1 MSSDPIPSAAPTPA
15 IRNYA
20 IVTLA
25 YWADTLADGAIRM
38 LVLFYFYQLGYSAF
52 QVASLFL
59 FYELFGVI
67 TNLCGGYLA
76 SRFGLKS
83 TLFMGLGTQLAALS
97 MLALMPPGLL
107 TVGYVMVSQ
116 ALSGI
121 AKDLTKMSSKS
132 AVKLV
137 AGDGEG
143 RLYRWVALLTGS
155 KNALKGVGFFVGSL
169 LLSWLGFQASVWIIA
184 AVVGLALIVAASMLR
199 GGLGEANKKTKF
211 HHLISRNR
219 SVNLLSVARM
229 FLFGARDVWFVVA
242 LPVFLSSVLGWPY
255 WQAGGFMALW
265 VIGYGAVQAAAPII
279 LRGKSDPTGATATQ
293 LAIFLTLIPAAIA
306 AALYAN
312 VNPAMAVIA
321 GLVLFGIV
329 FALNS
334 AVHSFLILAYTD
346 RDKVALNVGIYY
358 MANAGGRL
366 AGTILS
372 GWLYQLGTTRSDT
385 GGLIACL
392 AASTLF
398 LILTFGISFALPRAE
413 NNRKQSVDL

>member
-1 MSSDPIPSAAPTPA
+1 MIPSPTAVVPPSRA
-15 IRNYA
+15 VRNYA
-20 IVTLA
+20 VVTLA
-25 YWADTLADGAIRM
+25 YWADTLADGAVRM

-76 SRFGLKS
+76 ARFGLKS
-83 TLFMGLGTQLAALS
+83 TLFMGLGTQLVALG
-97 MLALMPPGLL
+97 MLAAMPPGLL
-107 TVGYVMVSQ
+107 TVAYVMASQ

-137 AGDGEG
+137 AGEGEG

-169 LLSWLGFQASVWIIA
+169 LLSGIGFQAAVRVIA
-184 AVVGLALIVAASMLR
+184 AVVGVALLVAAVCLR
-199 GGLGEANKKTKF
+199 GGLGEPNRKTRF
-211 HHLISRNR
+211 HHLLSRNR
-219 SVNLLSVARM
+219 PVNLLSIARM

-242 LPVFLSSVLGWPY
+242 LPVFLSSVLGWQY

-265 VIGYGAVQAAAPII
+265 VIGYGAVQAAAPML
-279 LRGKSDPTGATATQ
+279 LRGKSDPTGATATK
-293 LAIFLTLIPAAIA
+293 LAFVLALIPAAIA
-306 AALYAN
+306 AALDGN
-312 VNPAMAVIA
+312 LNPVIVVVT
-321 GLVLFGIV
+321 GLILFGFV

-372 GWLYQLGTTRSDT
+372 GWLYQLGITRGDA

-392 AASTLF
+392 VASTAF
-398 LILTFGISFALPRAE
+398 LVLTFGISVALPRRVVCSRLE
-413 NNRKQSVDL
+413 HG

>member
-1 MSSDPIPSAAPTPA
+1 MSESHPA
-15 IRNYA
+15 VRNYA

-38 LVLFYFYQLGYSAF
+38 LVLFYFYQLGYTTF

-59 FYELFGVI
+59 FYELFGII

-76 SRFGLKS
+76 TRFGLKS
-83 TLFMGLGTQLAALS
+83 TLYMGLGTQICALI
-97 MLALMPPGLL
+97 MLAVMPAGLL
-107 TVGYVMVSQ
+107 TVAYVMASQ

-132 AVKLV
+132 AVKIV
-137 AGDGEG
+137 AGEGEG

-155 KNALKGVGFFVGSL
+155 KNALKGVGFFIGSL
-169 LLSWLGFQASVWIIA
+169 LLSLIGFQASVWSIA
-184 AVVGLALIVAASMLR
+184 AVVALALVIALIFLR
-199 GGLGEANKKTKF
+199 GDLGKANKKTKI
-211 HHLISRNR
+211 HHIISRNR
-219 SVNLLSVARM
+219 RVNLLSFARM

-242 LPVFLSSVLGWPY
+242 LPVFLSSVLGWEF

-265 VIGYGAVQAAAPII
+265 IIGYGAVQATAPII
-279 LRGKSDPTGATATQ
+279 MRSKADPTGRTATWLAISLVIIAAGIATALYLQIDPT
-293 LAIFLTLIPAAIA
+293 AVVVTGLI
-306 AALYAN
+306 
-312 VNPAMAVIA
+312 
-321 GLVLFGIV
+321 LFGII

-358 MANAGGRL
+358 MANACGRL

-372 GWLYQLGTTRSDT
+372 SWLYQIGVNHSSNGRWNC
-385 GGLIACL
+385 G
-392 AASTLF
+392 
-398 LILTFGISFALPRAE
+398 
-413 NNRKQSVDL
+413 

>member
-1 MSSDPIPSAAPTPA
+1 MSPPV
-15 IRNYA
+15 RNYA
-20 IVTLA
+20 LVTLA
-25 YWADTLADGAIRM
+25 YWADTLADGAVRM

-76 SRFGLKS
+76 SRFGLKR
-83 TLFMGLGTQLAALS
+83 TLFMGLGTQLIALS

-107 TVGYVMVSQ
+107 TVAYVMASQ

-132 AVKLV
+132 AVKLI
-137 AGDGEG
+137 AGEGGG
-143 RLYRWVALLTGS
+143 RLYRWVAWLTGS
-155 KNALKGVGFFVGSL
+155 KNALKGVGFFLGSL
-169 LLSWLGFQASVWIIA
+169 LLSLIGFQASIWTIA
-184 AVVGLALIVAASMLR
+184 AVVGLALLVAAVFLR
-199 GGLGEANKKTKF
+199 GGLGEANRKTKF

-219 SVNLLSVARM
+219 PVNTLSIARM

-242 LPVFLSSVLGWPY
+242 LPVFLSSVLGWKY

-265 VIGYGAVQAAAPII
+265 VIGYGAVQAAAPVI
-279 LRGKSDPTGATATQ
+279 LRGKSDPTGSTATR
-293 LAIFLTLIPAAIA
+293 LAFFLALIPAGIA
-306 AALYAN
+306 AALYGNAS
-312 VNPAMAVIA
+312 PAAVVIA
-321 GLVLFGIV
+321 GLILFGIV

-334 AVHSFLILAYTD
+334 AVHSYLILAYTD
-346 RDKVALNVGIYY
+346 RDKVALDVGIYY
-358 MANAGGRL
+358 MANACGRL

-372 GWLYQLGTTRSDT
+372 GWLYQIGIRHGTT

-392 AASTLF
+392 SASAFMLA
-398 LILTFGISFALPRAE
+398 LTFGISFALPRHVYSTSS
-413 NNRKQSVDL
+413 NKT

>member
-1 MSSDPIPSAAPTPA
+1 
-15 IRNYA
+15 
-20 IVTLA
+20 
-25 YWADTLADGAIRM
+25 
-38 LVLFYFYQLGYSAF
+38 
-52 QVASLFL
+52 
-59 FYELFGVI
+59 
-67 TNLCGGYLA
+67 
-76 SRFGLKS
+76 
-83 TLFMGLGTQLAALS
+83 MGLGTQLAALS

-184 AVVGLALIVAASMLR
+184 AVVGLALTVAASMLR

-293 LAIFLTLIPAAIA
+293 LAIFLALIPAAIA

-372 GWLYQLGTTRSDT
+372 GWLYQLGITRSDT

>member
-1 MSSDPIPSAAPTPA
+1 MSSNFATTTEASPA
-15 IRNYA
+15 VRNYT

-38 LVLFYFYQLGYSAF
+38 LVLFYFYQLGFTAF
-52 QVASLFL
+52 EVASLFL
-59 FYELFGVI
+59 FYELFGII

-83 TLFMGLGTQLAALS
+83 TLYMGLSTQIVALL

-107 TVGYVMVSQ
+107 TVAYVMASQ

-137 AGDGEG
+137 AGEGEG

-155 KNALKGVGFFVGSL
+155 KSALKGVGFFVGSV
-169 LLSWLGFQASVWIIA
+169 LLSWIGFQSSVWVIA
-184 AVVGLALIVAASMLR
+184 AVVGLALIVAAMTLR
-199 GGLGEANKKTKF
+199 GGLGKANKGTKF
-211 HHLISRNR
+211 RHMISRNR
-219 SVNLLSVARM
+219 SINILSFARM

-242 LPVFLSSVLGWPY
+242 LPVFLSAVLGWEY

-265 VIGYGAVQAAAPII
+265 VIGYGAVQATAPMI
-279 LRGKSDPTGATATQ
+279 LRGKADPTGSTATKLVFF
-293 LAIFLTLIPAAIA
+293 LALIPAGIA
-306 AALYAN
+306 AALYGGISPTI
-312 VNPAMAVIA
+312 VVIS
-321 GLVLFGIV
+321 GLILFGIV

-334 AVHSFLILAYTD
+334 AVHSYLILAYTD

-358 MANAGGRL
+358 MANACGRL
-366 AGTILS
+366 VGTILS
-372 GWLYQLGTTRSDT
+372 GWLYQIGIRQGST

-392 AASTLF
+392 IASAGF
-398 LILTFGISFALPRAE
+398 LVLTFGISFALPR
-413 NNRKQSVDL
+413 RGLKG

>member
-1 MSSDPIPSAAPTPA
+1 MTAASPA
-15 IRNYA
+15 VRNYA

-38 LVLFYFYQLGYSAF
+38 LVLFYFYKLGYTAF

-59 FYELFGVI
+59 FYELFGII

-83 TLFMGLGTQLAALS
+83 TLFMGLGTQLAALAMLGS
-97 MLALMPPGLL
+97 MPAGLL

-137 AGDGEG
+137 AGEGEG

-155 KNALKGVGFFVGSL
+155 KNALKGVGFFLGSV
-169 LLSWLGFQASVWIIA
+169 LLSWIGFQSSVWVIA
-184 AVVGLALIVAASMLR
+184 AVVALALIVAAAFLR
-199 GGLGEANKKTKF
+199 GGLGEANKKTRF

-219 SVNLLSVARM
+219 SVNILSVARM

-242 LPVFLSSVLGWPY
+242 LPVFLSSVLGWEY

-265 VIGYGAVQAAAPII
+265 VIGYGAVQAAAPVIM
-279 LRGKSDPTGATATQ
+279 RGKADPTGSTATK
-293 LAIFLTLIPAAIA
+293 LAFFLALIPATIAIT
-306 AALYAN
+306 LYGGISPTM
-312 VNPAMAVIA
+312 VVIT
-321 GLVLFGIV
+321 GLILFGIV

-334 AVHSFLILAYTD
+334 AVHSYLILAYTD

-358 MANAGGRL
+358 MANACGRL

-372 GWLYQLGTTRSDT
+372 GWLYQIGIREGSA

-392 AASTLF
+392 AASTAF
-398 LILTFGISFALPRAE
+398 LVLTCGISFALPRRQPAGP
-413 NNRKQSVDL
+413 VLTTP

>member
-1 MSSDPIPSAAPTPA
+1 MTVTNQPAPDPSV
-15 IRNYA
+15 RNYA
-20 IVTLA
+20 VVTLA

-38 LVLFYFYQLGYSAF
+38 LVLFYFYQLGFSAF

-59 FYELFGVI
+59 FYEIFGVV

-83 TLFMGLGTQLAALS
+83 TLFMGLGTQIVALV
-97 MLALMPPGLL
+97 MLALMPPGML
-107 TVGYVMVSQ
+107 TVAYVMASQ

-137 AGDGEG
+137 AGEGEG

-169 LLSWLGFQASVWIIA
+169 LLSTVGFQASVWIIVSLVGMALAIA
-184 AVVGLALIVAASMLR
+184 AGMLR
-199 GGLGEANKKTKF
+199 GGLGEANRKTRF
-211 HHLISRNR
+211 RHLLSRNR
-219 SVNLLSVARM
+219 PANLLSIARM

-242 LPVFLSSVLGWPY
+242 LPVFLSSVLGWKY

-265 VIGYGAVQAAAPII
+265 VIGYGAVQAAAPVI
-279 LRGKSDPTGATATQ
+279 LRGKSDPSGATATR
-293 LAIFLTLIPAAIA
+293 LAFVLALIPTAIT
-306 AALYAN
+306 AALYGNA
-312 VNPAMAVIA
+312 NPAIVVVL
-321 GLVLFGIV
+321 GLALFGVV

-334 AVHSFLILAYTD
+334 AVHSYLILAYTD
-346 RDKVALNVGIYY
+346 RDKVALDVGIYY
-358 MANAGGRL
+358 MANACGRL

-372 GWLYQLGTTRSDT
+372 GWLYQTGIRSGEA

-392 AASTLF
+392 AASAVL
-398 LILTFGISFALPRAE
+398 LMLTCGISFALPKPRSGGA
-413 NNRKQSVDL
+413 

>member
-1 MSSDPIPSAAPTPA
+1 
-15 IRNYA
+15 
-20 IVTLA
+20 
-25 YWADTLADGAIRM
+25 M
-38 LVLFYFYQLGYSAF
+38 LVLFYFYQLGYTAF

-59 FYELFGVI
+59 LYELFGVV

-76 SRFGLKS
+76 TRFGLKS
-83 TLFMGLGTQLAALS
+83 TLFMGLGTQLVALS
-97 MLALMPPGLL
+97 MLALMPPGML

-137 AGDGEG
+137 AGEGEG

-155 KNALKGVGFFVGSL
+155 KNALKGVGFFLGSL
-169 LLSWLGFQASVWIIA
+169 LLSTVGFQASVWVVA
-184 AVVGLALIVAASMLR
+184 AVVGVALVVAAGMLR
-199 GGLGEANKKTKF
+199 GGLGEANRKTRF
-211 HHLISRNR
+211 HHLLSRNR
-219 SVNLLSVARM
+219 SVNLLSIARM

-242 LPVFLSSVLGWPY
+242 LPVFLASVLGWKY

-265 VIGYGAVQAAAPII
+265 VIGYGAVQAAAPAI
-279 LRGKSDPTGATATQ
+279 LRGKSDPTGATATK
-293 LAIFLTLIPAAIA
+293 LAFFLALIPVGIA
-306 AALYAN
+306 AALYGN
-312 VNPAMAVIA
+312 LGPATVVIF
-321 GLVLFGIV
+321 GLILFGIV

-334 AVHSFLILAYTD
+334 AVHSYLILAYTD

-358 MANAGGRL
+358 MANACGRL

-372 GWLYQLGTTRSDT
+372 GWLYQIGIRRGET

-392 AASTLF
+392 AASTVL
-398 LILTFGISFALPRAE
+398 LMLTFGISFALPKPRSSGA
-413 NNRKQSVDL
+413 SVAG